1 MFRPTQIT
9 EENDRTISIVWSDG
23 RSDSIDA
30 AKLRRRCPCA
40 SCVDEWTGQKR
51 LDDSSVPDDLKISD
65 LSLVGRYA
73 LNVTFSDGHNTGL
86 YTFETLRDIGSGESE

>member
-9 EENDRTISIVWSDG
+9 EESDSQISIVWSDG
-23 RSDSIDA
+23 RKDLIGA
-30 AKLRRRCPCA
+30 ARLRRRCPCA
-40 SCVDEWTGQKR
+40 SCIDEWTGQKR
-51 LDDSSVPDDLKISD
+51 LDDSTVPEDLKISD

-86 YTFETLRDIGSGESE
+86 YTFETLRDIGATEG